1 MSEANFQRHVML
13 ALSRRGDTVFRNHV
27 GLGVFGTI
35 QRGPGVVSVHNPRV
49 LQCGLHIGSGDLIG
63 WRPVVVTQE
72 MVGKTLA
79 VFLSVEVK
87 TAKGRLR
94 PEQATWMDV
103 VNAAGGVA
111 IVAREGEFSTSVNQ
125 QET

>member
-1 MSEANFQRHVML
+1 MKESSFQKLVML

-49 LQCGLHIGSGDLIG
+49 LQCGLHVGSGDLIG
-63 WRPVVVTQE
+63 WRPVTVTAD

-94 PEQATWMDV
+94 PEQKAWMDA
-103 VNAAGGVA
+103 VNAAGGIAV
-111 IVAREGEFSTSVNQ
+111 VERE
-125 QET
+125 ETR